1 MEPLPRQLAREQLVP
16 RDRVSVPHFAEIW
29 FFTILARIGSILC
42 SFWDFRKTLVKSI
55 KPLPMQERT
64 CYATYKVMKGISMK
78 SQTPRINRFSQAVR
92 FLRVS
97 RLLLWTIWVIYRER
111 RRVMRA
117 RERGNNE
124 VQPNVE
130 VLIQVLTAFRQT
142 AIKLGVLMIK
152 LGQFLSSRADL
163 LPDRALAALS
173 SLQDEVPPAPFTH
186 VVSVIETELG
196 KPVEQIFSVLERKA
210 TAAASLGQV
219 HKAILASSGE
229 AVAVKV
235 QRPNIDQLVRMDLS
249 TLKFVI
255 RVIMRLVDT
264 GKFIDLM
271 GFYREFERTVYEE
284 IDFVTEAA
292 NAKRFEEMFKDD
304 PTIYI
309 PRVYEEYT
317 SRRVLVL
324 EWIDGIKINDYAA
337 LEVAG
342 IGRLEVAKRTVNAY
356 FYQFFDAG
364 FFHAD
369 PHPGN
374 IFIKKGTPEI
384 GPIIEFVDF
393 GMVGSLTKSMKKALK
408 DLFLSFVMRDSR
420 ALVDALNRLGFI
432 GEGANITAIERA
444 LSIMLEQYYGMTLG
458 QARELDIPEVT
469 EDVGKLLYG
478 QPFQIPAQFAF
489 TGRAIG
495 TLVGVSTGLA
505 PEFNFVEVAIPY
517 ARKFLGLDAEGME
530 QTLQRLFSQL
540 LDMGRVLLT
549 LPRSLAQVITRLEAG
564 QIEVK
569 LASNGQSKWIGLR
582 GRGSGRDNGASSGV
596 GSFTWLFMFVASLA
610 GGIFLLTNTHQFIAG
625 SFCFGLAG
633 LAMLRLLMKS

>member
-324 EWIDGIKINDYAA
+324 EWIDGIKINDYAT
-337 LEVAG
+337 LETEG
-342 IGRLEVAKRTVNAY
+342 IDRMEVAKRTVQAY
-356 FYQFFDAG
+356 FYQFFEPG

-374 IFIKKGTPEI
+374 IFVKKGPPGE

-393 GMVGSLTKSMKKALK
+393 GMVGELTNSMKKAMK
-408 DLFLSFVMRDSR
+408 DLFLGFLTRDSHTLVE
-420 ALVDALNRLGFI
+420 ALSCLGFI
-432 GEGANITAIERA
+432 GKGANIDAIERA
-444 LSIMLEQYYGMTLG
+444 MSIMLEQYYGMTLG
-458 QARELDIPEVT
+458 QARELDISDVT
-469 EDVGKLLYG
+469 EDVGGLLYG
-478 QPFQIPAQFAF
+478 QPFQVPAQFAF

-495 TLVGVSTGLA
+495 TLVGVATGLA
-505 PEFNFVEVAIPY
+505 PDFNFIDVATPY
-517 ARKFLGLDAEGME
+517 ARKFLGLNTENIA
-530 QTLQRLFSQL
+530 QTLQQILSQL
-540 LDMGRVLLT
+540 LETMNTLLKM
-549 LPRSLAQVITRLEAG
+549 PRTIERILTKLEAG
-564 QIEVK
+564 QFVIN
-569 LASNGQSKWIGLR
+569 LGGDLR
-582 GRGSGRDNGASSGV
+582 VGATAFRRRERDNANTT
-596 GSFTWLFMFVASLA
+596 FHMALMLMFVASL
-610 GGIFLLTNTHQFIAG
+610 GGAYLFDRANDHILAIVSL
-625 SFCFGLAG
+625 GLAG
-633 LAMLRLLMKS
+633 ILGLRLFLRW